1 MKGNVVR
8 LFEHIKLLQRG
19 VEISQEGKITGDSQV
34 KLRQGLNGKPVR
46 IGLLGATSA
55 GKTTLIHRLLSD
67 SAGKISSKPET
78 ACLVIHSFSKVENI
92 VLRLNKNVVLK
103 DGKKSSEFREFI
115 KKFKLI
121 DCYERNSEL
130 WWRAV
135 DDEVTKEFGKEKI
148 LEFFDEVNNYDNVF
162 ESIKWNHKQ
171 RQREYS
177 LTDLID
183 IYDLPGFGGKEAHD
197 ETASA
202 VLGHKEFDVLIYLID
217 SSKGI
222 PGEDEKE
229 HLATIKSFLDL
240 RPSYKMYWAYE
251 KPLPVDVDVAEA
263 EENIR
268 SALSS
273 MGIDIDVP
281 LLDLTGYDVGS
292 DGDDV
297 CERVLCRVLKPYF
310 IDAGKEYYNQLFSG
324 GAKRDSSVLKNAFDI
339 GVSSRVIENIL
350 DKIDMRSKEI
360 GKPMSINEAEKYILD
375 ELGVE
380 KNVLDCTSIDASSSL
395 AKNNLLTGVT
405 KGAERLWKRFD
416 GLLDKIYNDK
426 PLQQEK
432 VLSRNFEESE
442 ISNISDIEIAISKVV
457 QRIRKSVAKI
467 VYGITNKVHSDRVS
481 IDLIRDFKRDVYN
494 QDPDLRTLVYD
505 IQFYLILKNHDS
517 VRSYIMKPIV
527 DSLRENIKREI
538 DDIEKF
544 SEEEEGDS

>member
-1 MKGNVVR
+1 MH
-8 LFEHIKLLQRG
+8 E
-19 VEISQEGKITGDSQV
+19 E
-34 KLRQGLNGKPVR
+34 P
-46 IGLLGATSA
+46 
-55 GKTTLIHRLLSD
+55 
-67 SAGKISSKPET
+67 
-78 ACLVIHSFSKVENI
+78 
-92 VLRLNKNVVLK
+92 
-103 DGKKSSEFREFI
+103 
-115 KKFKLI
+115 
-121 DCYERNSEL
+121 
-130 WWRAV
+130 
-135 DDEVTKEFGKEKI
+135 EKI

-229 HLATIKSFLDL
+229 HLATIKSFLDS

-251 KPLPVDVDVAEA
+251 KPLPVNVDVAEA

-281 LLDLTGYDVGS
+281 LLDLTGYDVGA

-324 GAKRDSSVLKNAFDI
+324 GVKRDSSVLKNAFDI

-505 IQFYLILKNHDS
+505 IQFYLMLKNHES

-544 SEEEEGDS
+544 SEEDEGDL